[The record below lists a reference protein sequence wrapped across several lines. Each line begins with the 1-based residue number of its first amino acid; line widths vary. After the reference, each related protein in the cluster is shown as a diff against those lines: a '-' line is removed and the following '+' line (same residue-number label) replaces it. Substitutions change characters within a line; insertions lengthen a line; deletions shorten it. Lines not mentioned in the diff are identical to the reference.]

1 MYIQLVLASRYLLG
15 RRLRTSLTTL
25 AVAFAVLVIFGM
37 NAILPT
43 MLRAFTANVLTASG
57 QVDLTI
63 TLKTGESFAPSVLS
77 KVKSEPS
84 LSAVAGSLIRTVNIP
99 DGFFPKDA
107 QVGAVTL
114 TGIDAKS
121 AQLLHNYTVTEGRM
135 LRAEDEDAAVIA
147 QSLADTLRISAGSK
161 LRLPTTEG
169 EAKLTVVGIR
179 RARTLPGS
187 EEVLVTLAEAQKLLA
202 LPNRINT
209 IEANLQATDEASR
222 SAIEGSILGK
232 LGDNYES
239 GSLAGGGEIMAAMR
253 NAQAIFSLFGFLA
266 LFMGGFI
273 IFNTFRTV
281 VAERRHDI
289 GMLRAIGAGRG
300 AIAGIFMIE
309 GLLQGTIGTLVG
321 MALGYLLALGSM
333 ALLDP
338 IMVQYIH
345 ISMGAPVITVG
356 LVVTTALLGI
366 GVTLLAG
373 LLPAISASRLTP
385 LEALRPEVK
394 DASKRRAGAG
404 FYIGLLLI
412 CLAAVALIAGNVSL
426 AGLGALLVL
435 VGLVLV
441 APVLVGPLAS
451 LFGGL
456 LSAVIARQGTG
467 MLAEGNLERQPGRA
481 AVTAST
487 TMVGLAII
495 VTAAGAIS
503 SMNSFLIVVLGKTLG
518 SDYMLV
524 PPSVGV
530 WSSNI
535 GANSGLADRLRAVP
549 GVDAV
554 STIRFAMSQSDGKT
568 VSVLGIDP
576 VVFPQVAGLNFQ
588 QGDADTAFAALDVGR
603 TLIANGPLASQLG
616 LGAGDTMR
624 LSTPTGSQEYTIVAV
639 AGDYLNAKIP
649 SAYISQRL
657 VRQDFRKTDDVF
669 VQVNLADGARAV
681 DVEARLK
688 SIVTDYP
695 QFKLISRQ
703 VYQDQTKQAVDAAL
717 IMYTFILAALA
728 IPSLI
733 ALLNTLAIGVIERTR
748 EIGMLRAVGATR
760 SQVRRMVLA
769 EALLLAAV
777 GTVLGLIAGLY
788 LSYVSVLGLG
798 ASGYPL
804 AYSFPV
810 WGLVA
815 AAAIGLGF
823 GALAAVIP
831 ARQAAGLEIV
841 RALQYE

>member
-1 MYIQLVLASRYLLG
+1 
-15 RRLRTSLTTL
+15 
-25 AVAFAVLVIFGM
+25 
-37 NAILPT
+37 
-43 MLRAFTANVLTASG
+43 
-57 QVDLTI
+57 
-63 TLKTGESFAPSVLS
+63 
-77 KVKSEPS
+77 
-84 LSAVAGSLIRTVNIP
+84 
-99 DGFFPKDA
+99 
-107 QVGAVTL
+107 
-114 TGIDAKS
+114 
-121 AQLLHNYTVTEGRM
+121 
-135 LRAEDEDAAVIA
+135 
-147 QSLADTLRISAGSK
+147 
-161 LRLPTTEG
+161 
-169 EAKLTVVGIR
+169 
-179 RARTLPGS
+179 
-187 EEVLVTLAEAQKLLA
+187 
-202 LPNRINT
+202 
-209 IEANLQATDEASR
+209 
-222 SAIEGSILGK
+222 
-232 LGDNYES
+232 
-239 GSLAGGGEIMAAMR
+239 
-253 NAQAIFSLFGFLA
+253 
-266 LFMGGFI
+266 
-273 IFNTFRTV
+273 
-281 VAERRHDI
+281 
-289 GMLRAIGAGRG
+289 
-300 AIAGIFMIE
+300 
-309 GLLQGTIGTLVG
+309 
-321 MALGYLLALGSM
+321 
-333 ALLDP
+333 
-338 IMVQYIH
+338 
-345 ISMGAPVITVG
+345 
-356 LVVTTALLGI
+356 
-366 GVTLLAG
+366 
-373 LLPAISASRLTP
+373 
-385 LEALRPEVK
+385 
-394 DASKRRAGAG
+394 
-404 FYIGLLLI
+404 
-412 CLAAVALIAGNVSL
+412 
-426 AGLGALLVL
+426 
-435 VGLVLV
+435 
-441 APVLVGPLAS
+441 
-451 LFGGL
+451 
-456 LSAVIARQGTG
+456 
-467 MLAEGNLERQPGRA
+467 
-481 AVTAST
+481 
-487 TMVGLAII
+487 LAII

-588 QGDADTAFAALDVGR
+588 QGDAVTAFAALDVGR

-815 AAAIGLGF
+815 AAVIGLGF